1 MLTPKQV
8 AEMLGITPR
17 TLDNWR
23 AEKKGPPY
31 YKVEGFIRYN
41 EEEIMK
47 WLESRK
53 QLATR

>member
-1 MLTPKQV
+1 MMTPKQV
-8 AEMLGITPR
+8 AETLGITTR

-23 AEKKGPPY
+23 TEQKGPPY

-41 EEEIMK
+41 EDELKK